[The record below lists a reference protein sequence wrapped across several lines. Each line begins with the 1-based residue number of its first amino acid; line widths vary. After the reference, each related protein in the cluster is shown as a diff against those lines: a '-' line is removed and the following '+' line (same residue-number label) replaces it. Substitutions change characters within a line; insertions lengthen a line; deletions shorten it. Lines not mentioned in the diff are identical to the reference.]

1 MKRVGFLVEK
11 IAEKD
16 NLLLAFYKAK
26 RGKQYKKEVISFGDN
41 LDYNIN
47 KLQKEI
53 IDGKVSVGK
62 YHSFVIADPKVRSI
76 YAASFDE
83 RVLHHAIMNVC
94 HQYFER
100 TLIYDTYATR
110 IDKGVYKALDK
121 AIWASKKYKYVAKLD
136 FRKYFDTISHCILK
150 EKLIR
155 IFKDQRL
162 LDIFSQIIDTY
173 FVEEGKGIPIGNL
186 TSQYFANYYLSSLDH
201 YVKEE
206 LQMPVYIR
214 YMDDILIFDN
224 DKGKLK
230 KSVCLVTEYSAKQ
243 LELTLKI
250 PVIKNTIEMVSFLG
264 YKIGGNIVL
273 LNSRSR
279 NRFCKK
285 LLKYD
290 KLLLNGIWSEKEYQS
305 HILPL
310 ISFVNY
316 AYTKKMR
323 KRILKDKIGRKP
335 LTA

>member
-1 MKRVGFLVEK
+1 MKRVGFLIEK

-26 RGKQYKKEVISFGDN
+26 RGKQCKKEVVSFGNN
-41 LDYNIN
+41 LDLNIN
-47 KLQKEI
+47 KLHDEI
-53 IDGKVSVGK
+53 INGNVSVGK
-62 YHSFVIADPKVRSI
+62 YHSFTITDPKKRNI

-94 HQYFER
+94 HQYFEKN
-100 TLIYDTYATR
+100 LIYDTYATR
-110 IDKGVYKALDK
+110 INKGVYKALDK
-121 AIWASKKYKYVAKLD
+121 AIVASKKYKYVAKLD
-136 FRKYFDTISHCILK
+136 FKKYFDTISHGILK
-150 EKLIR
+150 EKLSK
-155 IFKDQRL
+155 IFKDKRL
-162 LDIFSQIIDTY
+162 LDVFSQIIDTY
-173 FVEEGKGIPIGNL
+173 SVNEGEGIPIGNL

-206 LQMPVYIR
+206 LKMPIYIR
-214 YMDDILIFDN
+214 YMDDMLMFEN
-224 DKGKLK
+224 DKDKLK
-230 KSVCLVTEYSAKQ
+230 RSVNLIKKYSAEK
-243 LELTLKI
+243 LKLMLKT
-250 PVIKNTIEMVSFLG
+250 PVVKHTEDTVSFLG
-264 YKIGGNIVL
+264 YKIGRNIVL

-285 LLKYD
+285 FLKYD

-323 KRILKDKIGRKP
+323 KRILKDKIVRKA